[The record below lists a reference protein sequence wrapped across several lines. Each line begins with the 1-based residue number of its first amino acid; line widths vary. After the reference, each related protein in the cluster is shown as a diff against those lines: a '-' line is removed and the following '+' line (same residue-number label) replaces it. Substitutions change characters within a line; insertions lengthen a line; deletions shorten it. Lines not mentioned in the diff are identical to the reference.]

1 MTEVTFRPRIWQYVL
16 GAAFMTVVVYAVFLV
31 VGMSKTT
38 DYPFGLAALIGC
50 GNLAWSL
57 GTRVRKHGIRV
68 DAGGI
73 TDVFSQ
79 VTLAWSEIATIKLE
93 ILQLKLQRPATI
105 RVATLVGPRTI
116 RFADIGPGRPPRVGD
131 IVNLESAALVLALAA
146 ARSDAAALYP
156 PGWTAPAPDP
166 DPIVEPQRLELKKLG
181 GIGAATIKT
190 GPKLLAVVG
199 KLLKGIKLG
208 SVVLAIGAYTL
219 VWSWQFAFALV
230 GMILVHECGHAFAM
244 WRSGVPVKGIY
255 FIPFFGGA
263 AVSKGIAKTRA
274 RSAYIAI
281 NGPIWGTLLAL
292 GCFAAFAIGGGEH
305 RFLGTLA
312 AWGAFINL
320 FNLLPIFPL
329 DGGRLVASLAHA
341 SRRGVPIVAASLV
354 LGGAVAYLA
363 QLELLVLIGI
373 LGLFELGNRLAAAT
387 YGPALALLAR
397 PLSAADHEHFARH
410 TAFVE
415 SERDTPA
422 RREAR
427 EQLFTH
433 RKAEAEQ
440 TPMTFA
446 QSVVVLA
453 GYAAL
458 VGVLVAVLYLTAGI
472 AGSGSP
478 LDFLR

>member
-1 MTEVTFRPRIWQYVL
+1 MTEVTFRPRIAPYVI
-16 GAAFMTVVVYAVFLV
+16 GAAFMTMVVYGVFLV
-31 VGMSKTT
+31 IGTSQMT
-38 DYPFGLAALIGC
+38 DHPFGLAALVGC
-50 GNLAWSL
+50 GNLAWNL
-57 GTRVRKHGIRV
+57 VTKVRKHGIRV

-79 VTLAWSEIATIKLE
+79 VTLPWSEIATIKLE
-93 ILQLKLQRPATI
+93 ILQLNLQRPATI
-105 RVATLVGPRTI
+105 RVASLVGPRTI
-116 RFADIGPGRPPRVGD
+116 RFGDLGPGRPPRVNN
-131 IVNLESAALVLALAA
+131 IANLESAALLLALVT

-166 DPIVEPQRLELKKLG
+166 IAEPQRFDLKRLG

-190 GPKLLAVVG
+190 GPKLFAVVG

-219 VWSWQFAFALV
+219 VWSWQFALALV

-274 RSAYIAI
+274 RAAYIAI

-292 GCFAAFAIGGGEH
+292 GCFTAFAIGDGE
-305 RFLGTLA
+305 RPFLGTLA

-354 LGGAVAYLA
+354 LGGAVAYFA

-373 LGLFELGNRLAAAT
+373 VGLLELGDRLAAAT

-397 PLSAADHEHFARH
+397 PLSAADHDHFAHH

-422 RREAR
+422 RREVR
-427 EQLFTH
+427 EQLFTR

-440 TPMTFA
+440 TPMTFGQA
-446 QSVVVLA
+446 VVVLA
-453 GYAAL
+453 GYVAL
-458 VGVLVAVLYLTAGI
+458 VGALVAVLYLTADI